1 MLKYRFASR
10 NIDRPVKMNRMKIT
24 KCNIY
29 GGMKM
34 KEFKYVITDNEGIH
48 ARPAGELVKLAKS
61 FEASVMIEK
70 KERKLT
76 ARRSSVLWVLEQ
88 RKVMK

>member
-1 MLKYRFASR
+1 
-10 NIDRPVKMNRMKIT
+10 
-24 KCNIY
+24 
-29 GGMKM
+29 M

-70 KERKLT
+70 KERKLI

>member
-1 MLKYRFASR
+1 
-10 NIDRPVKMNRMKIT
+10 
-24 KCNIY
+24 
-29 GGMKM
+29 M